1 MKEKSNMDTLK
12 LDKGNIKMIAH
23 RGLSGIEREN
33 TVAAFVAAGN
43 HSYFGIETD
52 VHLTADGKYII
63 IHDDYTGRVA
73 GNNYHVEETEFDV
86 LRSLRLTDING
97 ENNRGDLMLP
107 TLEEY
112 ISICKKY
119 EKTAV
124 LELKCQMEEDVIA
137 EIAEIVKNMGHLD
150 NTVFISFS
158 LENLILLRKLYPE
171 QPAQYLV
178 GEIPDVQEMISTL
191 KKYRLDLDACFASV
205 TKESVEEF
213 HRNGIK
219 VNVWTVDSLD
229 DAKKLVEM
237 GVDYI
242 TTDILE

>member
-1 MKEKSNMDTLK
+1 MDTLK
-12 LDKGNIKMIAH
+12 PDKGNVKMIAH

-33 TVAAFVAAGN
+33 SVAAFVAAGN
-43 HSYFGIETD
+43 RSYFGIETD
-52 VHLTADGKYII
+52 VHRTADGKYII
-63 IHDDYTGRVA
+63 IHDDHTGRVA
-73 GNNYHVEETEFDV
+73 GDNYHVEETEFDV
-86 LRSLRLTDING
+86 LRTLRLTDING
-97 ENNRGDLMLP
+97 EKNRGDLMLP

-124 LELKCQMEEDVIA
+124 LELKCPMAEETVA
-137 EIAEIVKNMGHLD
+137 EIAEIVKKMGHLD
-150 NTVFISFS
+150 KTVFISFA
-158 LENLILLRKLYPE
+158 LDNLIALRKLYPE

-178 GEIPDVQEMISTL
+178 GEIPDLQEMIVTL
-191 KKYRLDLDACFASV
+191 KKYRLDLDACYASV
-205 TKESVEEF
+205 TEESVAEL

-219 VNVWTVDSLD
+219 VNVWTVDSLE
-229 DAKKLVEM
+229 DAKKLIEM